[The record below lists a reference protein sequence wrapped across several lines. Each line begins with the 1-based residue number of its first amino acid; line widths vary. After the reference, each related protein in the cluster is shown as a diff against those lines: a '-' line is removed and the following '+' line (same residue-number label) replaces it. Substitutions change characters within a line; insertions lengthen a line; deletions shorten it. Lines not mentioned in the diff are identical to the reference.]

1 MSHRRI
7 ALLGLLVGVLII
19 AIALPPRAR
28 AQAAPAEATERVT
41 VDIELED
48 CAKTLRRVARLFG
61 SGFGRADAERLA
73 REIEALPTDKAGQWT
88 YQVEQAGAP
97 ATLVVRALVDELSMV
112 DLDFLTT
119 PAIAARIRKALGEI
133 ER

>member
-1 MSHRRI
+1 MIRRRI
-7 ALLGLLVGVLII
+7 VLLGLLVGALII
-19 AIALPPRAR
+19 AIAVPPRAR
-28 AQAAPAEATERVT
+28 AQAAPAGATERVT

-48 CAKTLRRVARLFG
+48 CAKTLRRVARLF
-61 SGFGRADAERLA
+61 SAGFGRSEADRLA

-97 ATLVVRALVDELSMV
+97 ATLTVRALVDELSMV
-112 DLDFLTT
+112 DLDFVTT
-119 PAIAARIRKALGEI
+119 PAIAARIRKALGDI